1 MGFEY
6 PARLRSVEQ
15 VVRRL
20 HGSDRSLSVAEIRI
34 LADGADEILAEIVDG
49 WPVDTSTSR
58 DAMQVDLDTGPGF
71 YAITVSNDA
80 DYAEY
85 IHEKGTPADPPL
97 WETLIPSVVARLA
110 PQIVA
115 RLAAEIPRTEAR
127 LARYTNR
134 RDQANA
140 LAAA

>member
-6 PARLRSVEQ
+6 PVRLRSLEQ

-34 LADGADEILAEIVDG
+34 LADGADEILAAIVDQ

-58 DAMQVDLDTGPGF
+58 DAMAIDIETGPGF
-71 YAITVSNDA
+71 YGFTISNDA

-85 IHEKGTPADPPL
+85 IHEKGTPAEPPL
-97 WETLIPSVVARLA
+97 WETLIPAVVASMTPAILA
-110 PQIVA
+110 QLIG
-115 RLAAEIPRTEAR
+115 EIPRTEAR

>member
-6 PARLRSVEQ
+6 PVRFRSIEQ

-34 LADGADEILAEIVDG
+34 LADGADEILAEIVDA

-58 DAMQVDLDTGPGF
+58 DAFEVDLSTRPGDYGF
-71 YAITVSNDA
+71 TISNDA
-80 DYAEY
+80 DYGEY
-85 IHEKGTPADPPL
+85 IHLKGTPADPPL
-97 WETLIPSVVARLA
+97 WETLIPSVVARMA
-110 PQIVA
+110 PGIVA
-115 RLAAEIPRTEAR
+115 RLIAEVPRTEAR
-127 LARYTNR
+127 LARYATR
-134 RDQANA
+134 REQANA

>member
-6 PARLRSVEQ
+6 PVRFRSVEQ
-15 VVRRL
+15 VVSRL
-20 HGSDRSLSVAEIRI
+20 HGRDRSLSVAEIRI
-34 LADGADEILAEIVDG
+34 LADGADEILAEIVDA

-58 DAMQVDLDTGPGF
+58 DAMQVDIETGPGF
-71 YAITVSNDA
+71 YGLTISNDA

-85 IHEKGTPADPPL
+85 IHLRGTPAEPPL
-97 WETLIPSVVARLA
+97 WETLIPAVVAQKA

-115 RLAAEIPRTEAR
+115 RLVAEIPRTEAR
-127 LARYTNR
+127 LARYATR
-134 RDQANA
+134 REQANA

>member
-6 PARLRSVEQ
+6 PVRLRSVEQ

-34 LADGADEILAEIVDG
+34 LADGADEILGEIVDS

-58 DAMQVDLDTGPGF
+58 DAMQVDIETAPGF
-71 YAITVSNDA
+71 YGLTISNDA

-115 RLAAEIPRTEAR
+115 RLTVEIPRTEAR
-127 LARYTNR
+127 LARYATR
-134 RDQANA
+134 REQANA